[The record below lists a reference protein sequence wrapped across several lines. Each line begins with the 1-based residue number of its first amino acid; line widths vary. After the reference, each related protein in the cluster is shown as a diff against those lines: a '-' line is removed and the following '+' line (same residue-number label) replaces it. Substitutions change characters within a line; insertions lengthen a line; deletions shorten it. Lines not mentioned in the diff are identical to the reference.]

1 MIGFLNINKPSGMS
15 SGAVVNKIKK
25 IANIGRVGHMG
36 TLDPMA
42 CGVLPIAL
50 GKATRM
56 FDYFLD
62 KKKSYSAI
70 FEFGYE
76 TDTLDKEG
84 VVVDKTNKIP
94 TLLEIQSVLHKMIGK
109 ISQMPPKY
117 SAKSVGGVRAY
128 QLARKGLE
136 VDLKPKTVEIFNISV
151 SQKSETMYAFDITC
165 SSGTYI
171 RSICRDIAY
180 AVGSLATMIYL
191 QRTNSGVF
199 DISDALDINT
209 LTRDIIEQR
218 LCRVEEVFSKFKT
231 INVSNDNFVKLANGL
246 VIGIDMLDQKI
257 FIKNNERLLGLADVI
272 NGQCK
277 MIVNLYDDSMQS
289 DK

>member
-15 SGAVVNKIKK
+15 SSAVVSKIKK
-25 IANIGRVGHMG
+25 IANISRVGHMG

-42 CGVLPIAL
+42 CGVLPIAV

-62 KKKSYSAI
+62 KQKSYSAI

-84 VVVDKTNKIP
+84 VVVDKTDKIP
-94 TLLEIQSVLHKMIGK
+94 TLSEIQAVLPKMLGK
-109 ISQMPPKY
+109 IAQMPPKY

-128 QLARKGLE
+128 QLARKGIE

-151 SQKSETMYAFDITC
+151 SQKSETEYAFDITC

-180 AVGSLATMIYL
+180 AVGSLATMTYL

-199 DISDALDINT
+199 DISDALDLSA
-209 LTRDIIEQR
+209 LTKESIEQH

-231 INVSNDNFVKLANGL
+231 VNVSNDDFRKLANGL
-246 VIGIDMLDQKI
+246 VVSVDMPDQKV
-257 FIKNNERLLGLADVI
+257 FIKNDETLLGLANVI

-277 MIVNLYDDSMQS
+277 MIVNLYDSMQS

>member
-15 SGAVVNKIKK
+15 SSAVVSKIKK
-25 IANIGRVGHMG
+25 IANISRVGHMG

-42 CGVLPIAL
+42 CGVLPIAV

-62 KKKSYSAI
+62 KQKSYSAI

-84 VVVDKTNKIP
+84 VVVDKTDKIP
-94 TLLEIQSVLHKMIGK
+94 TLSEIQAILPKMLGK
-109 ISQMPPKY
+109 IAQMPPKY

-128 QLARKGLE
+128 QLARKGIE

-151 SQKSETMYAFDITC
+151 SQKSETEYAFDITC

-180 AVGSLATMIYL
+180 AVGSLATMTCL

-199 DISDALDINT
+199 DISDALDLST
-209 LTRDIIEQR
+209 LTKDAIEQH

-231 INVSNDNFVKLANGL
+231 VNVSNDDFRKLANGL
-246 VIGIDMLDQKI
+246 VVSIDMPDQKV
-257 FIKNNERLLGLADVI
+257 FIKNDEALLGLANVI

-277 MIVNLYDDSMQS
+277 MIVNLYDSMQS